1 MAIPPRP
8 HRFPEDQLQK
18 VVTDMIAQITAQS
31 GAVLRMAK
39 KAIIG
44 GVGLSLQEGL
54 RVSMDIFLNEL
65 YKLED
70 SQEGL
75 RALVEKRKP
84 QWKNR

>member
-1 MAIPPRP
+1 
-8 HRFPEDQLQK
+8 
-18 VVTDMIAQITAQS
+18 
-31 GAVLRMAK
+31 
-39 KAIIG
+39 
-44 GVGLSLQEGL
+44 VGLSVQEGL
-54 RVSMDIFLNEL
+54 RASMDIFLNEL